1 MLKVLVHGLNATVYL
16 AERPRQEGGTRMAST
31 SKRRQTMAKMNRER
45 ALKEKREMKQE
56 RKDAK
61 KQERLAEEFV
71 AEGDYS
77 APVAEEEI
85 EEESAEPE

>member
-1 MLKVLVHGLNATVYL
+1 
-16 AERPRQEGGTRMAST
+16 MAST

-61 KQERLAEEFV
+61 KQARLAEEFV
-71 AEGDYS
+71 AEGELQ
-77 APVAEEEI
+77 APTVDEEI
-85 EEESAEPE
+85 DGSEPDSAEPPE

>member
-1 MLKVLVHGLNATVYL
+1 
-16 AERPRQEGGTRMAST
+16 MAST

-61 KQERLAEEFV
+61 KQARLAEEIV
-71 AEGDYS
+71 AEGELQ
-77 APVAEEEI
+77 APRAEEEI
-85 EEESAEPE
+85 DGTEPPE

>member
-1 MLKVLVHGLNATVYL
+1 
-16 AERPRQEGGTRMAST
+16 MAST

-45 ALKEKREMKQE
+45 ALKEKRAMKQE

-71 AEGDYS
+71 AEGELP
-77 APVAEEEI
+77 APGAV
-85 EEESAEPE
+85 EPEETENGTGELTEQE